1 MNPVT
6 RLLVAFTL
14 TLWLG
19 LMVGA
24 IAQVPAIIQNH
35 LQVKTP

>member
-6 RLLVAFTL
+6 RPLIAFTL

-19 LMVGA
+19 LAIGA
-24 IAQVPAIIQNH
+24 IAQVPAIIQTH

>member
-1 MNPVT
+1 MIPVT
-6 RLLVAFTL
+6 RLLTAFTL

-19 LMVGA
+19 LA
-24 IAQVPAIIQNH
+24 IGSAAQVPAIIQTH

>member
-6 RLLVAFTL
+6 RSLIAFSL

-24 IAQVPAIIQNH
+24 IAQVPAIIQNA
-35 LQVKTP
+35 LQRTPQ